1 MSRLKDFYETQ
12 LRDEI
17 KKELGINNTLAVP
30 RLEKIVLNM
39 GVGRRAVQ
47 DSKAI
52 QAAKEDLA
60 LIAGQN
66 PVVTKAKNSIAAFKL
81 REGMPIGVKVTL
93 RKKRMYDFMERLTT
107 MALPRVRNYQGASSK
122 SFDGNGNYSLGVPE
136 HTVFYEVD
144 YNKVS
149 YTMGL
154 DIVFVTTAHTKKGAF
169 LLLKGLGIPL
179 KGEC

>member
-1 MSRLKDFYETQ
+1 MSRLKEYYEGT
-12 LRDEI
+12 LRDQI
-17 KKELGINNTLAVP
+17 KKELGIQNMLAVP

-47 DSKAI
+47 DSKAV

-60 LIAGQN
+60 LIAGQQ
-66 PVVTKAKNSIAAFKL
+66 PVITKAKRSIAGFKL
-81 REGMPIGVKVTL
+81 REGMPIGAKVTL
-93 RKKRMYDFMERLTT
+93 RKKRMYDFLERLTT
-107 MALPRVRNYQGASSK
+107 MALPRVRNYQGASPK
-122 SFDGNGNYSLGVPE
+122 SFDSKGNYALGIPE

-154 DIVFVTTAHTKKGAF
+154 DVVFVTTAQDKKGSF

-179 KGEC
+179 KGEV